1 METAERAAETGA
13 EQSSRER
20 ILETA
25 WALFASEGYAEV
37 SMQNIADAAK
47 VNKATLYHH
56 FGDKEQL
63 FVAVI
68 ESDFERLRASI
79 DRSIRADGSF
89 RDHLV
94 AIANI
99 LFERSRTHSHKMM
112 MLMHQHASLMLRHK
126 TEQMKTTPPWAAL
139 KPLFEQEMAAGEIER
154 LDLDLLMTSFFGMVI
169 FQAQRARYLGCA
181 VSDEQLAEDLTDLFL
196 NGVRVRESGSR

>member
-1 METAERAAETGA
+1 METTEQATDAVA

-25 WALFASEGYAEV
+25 WSLFASEGYAEV
-37 SMQNIADAAK
+37 SMQTIADAAK

-63 FVAVI
+63 FVAVL
-68 ESDFERLRASI
+68 ESDFERLRAAI
-79 DRSIRADGSF
+79 EGSIRADGSF

-99 LFERSRTHSHKMM
+99 LFERSRTHSLKMM
-112 MLMHQHASLMLRHK
+112 MLMHQNASLMLRYK
-126 TEQMKTTPPWAAL
+126 TERMKTTPPWIAL
-139 KPLFEQEMAAGEIER
+139 KPLFEQEMATGAIER

-169 FQAQRARYLGCA
+169 FQAQRARFIGCDI
-181 VSDEQLAEDLTDLFL
+181 SDEQLAEDLVDLFL
-196 NGVRVRESGSR
+196 NGVRAR

>member
-1 METAERAAETGA
+1 MEMTEQTAEAGG

-20 ILETA
+20 ILAAA
-25 WALFASEGYAEV
+25 WSLFASEGYAEV

-63 FVAVI
+63 FVAVL
-68 ESDFERLRASI
+68 ESDFERLRIAI
-79 DRSIRADGSF
+79 ERSVQGDGSF

-99 LFERSRTHSHKMM
+99 LFERSRSDSLRIMT
-112 MLMHQHASLMLRHK
+112 LMHQHASLMLRHK
-126 TEQMKTTPPWAAL
+126 TQHMKTTPPWAAF
-139 KPLFEQEMAAGEIER
+139 KPLFEQEMARGEIEP

-169 FQAQRARYLGCA
+169 FQAQRARYMGCP
-181 VSDEQLAEDLTDLFL
+181 VPDEQLAEDLVDLFL
-196 NGVRVRESGSR
+196 NGIRVR

>member
-1 METAERAAETGA
+1 METTERAAETGA
-13 EQSSRER
+13 EQSSRQR

-63 FVAVI
+63 FVAVL
-68 ESDFERLRASI
+68 ESDFNRMRSAIE
-79 DRSIRADGSF
+79 RSIQADGSF

-94 AIANI
+94 SIANI
-99 LFERSRTHSHKMM
+99 LFERSRTHSFKIM

-126 TEQMKTTPPWAAL
+126 TERMKTTPPWTPL
-139 KPLFEQEMAAGEIER
+139 KPLFEQEMAKGEIQSH
-154 LDLDLLMTSFFGMVI
+154 DLDLLMTSFFGMVI
-169 FQAQRARYLGCA
+169 FQAQRARYIGCPIP
-181 VSDEQLAEDLTDLFL
+181 DEQLAEDLVDLFL
-196 NGVRVRESGSR
+196 NGVRVR